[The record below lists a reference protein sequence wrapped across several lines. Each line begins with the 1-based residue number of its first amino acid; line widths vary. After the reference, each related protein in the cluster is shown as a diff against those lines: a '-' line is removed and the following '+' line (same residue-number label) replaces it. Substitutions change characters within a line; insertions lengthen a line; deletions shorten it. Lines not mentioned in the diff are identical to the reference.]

1 MTKLSDLLAQRI
13 LVLDGA
19 MGTMIQKYNLTEH
32 DYRGAQF
39 ATWQFPLQGNND
51 LLNITQ
57 PQVIREI
64 QGKYLAVGADIIET
78 NTLNANRISLADYGQ
93 ENLVREIN
101 TASVTIAKE
110 LAREFSLQTPEKP
123 RFVCGSIGPTN
134 KLASLSPDVLNP
146 AARSVDFK
154 TLVEVFTEQATV
166 LIEAGVDILM
176 VETAFDMLN
185 VKAALYAIERV
196 QEEKQTDIPVMLS
209 LTIADAS
216 GRILS
221 GQTLEAC
228 VNSVRNFKLLSI
240 GLNCSLGAKEMQ
252 PFVKLLSDVCP
263 FRVSA
268 HPNAGLPN
276 QFGLYDQTPEIMLE
290 MVRPMLEKSQLN
302 IIGGCCGTSNEHIAL
317 IAQAAK
323 NYAPRPLPQ
332 ADFKTRLSGLEPLT
346 IDDASML
353 RQAQKPQGSATE
365 TCPQDY
371 PQPPKGGSEQRN
383 NPEQQDFHGAKVPFR
398 GFRGNT
404 ADKHTISHFIN
415 IGERTNV
422 AGSLQFAKM
431 IREKR
436 YEQALAVA
444 RLQVENGAQIIDIN
458 LDDAMLDAKE
468 EMKHFLNLIGSE
480 PEISKVPIMIDSSNW
495 EVLEIGLQSV
505 QGKSIVNSLSLKEG
519 EQEFLRKAKAVH
531 QYGAALVVMAF
542 DEKGQADSYERRI
555 EICQRAYL
563 LLTQKLNFPP
573 QDIIFDPNVLT
584 VATGIEE
591 HNSYALDFIQ
601 AVGWIKKNL
610 PHAKVSGGISNVSFA
625 FRGNNVVREAM
636 HSVFLYHAIQAGLD
650 MGIVNP
656 GMLQVYEEIPVELR
670 NKIEDVIL
678 NKHAGATDAS
688 TSSATEELIQYA
700 QQIKGETTATK
711 RTDEWR
717 TLPVA
722 ERLAHSL
729 MKGISDFLEQ
739 DLAEARTQF
748 SPTLTIIEK
757 PLMNGMNMVGELFG
771 QGKMFLPQVVKT
783 ARVMK
788 QAVSILMPFIEAE
801 KSEAQSSKA
810 GKILMAT
817 VKGDVHDIGKNIVGV
832 VLSCNNYEII
842 DAGVMCSLEHIVDTA
857 QEHNV
862 DIIGLSGLI
871 TPSLAEMIAVAEEME
886 NRRMKIPLLI
896 GGATT
901 SKIHTAVKIAPVYSG
916 VVVHVG
922 DASKS
927 AAVCSALLGANKET
941 YIAELKQEYARIQQL
956 YNNRAVNDMLPLSEA
971 RANKL
976 QLQWTQE
983 DICTPQQLGVQ
994 YINGIPYETIIPYID
1009 WTYFFHAWEMKGKYP
1024 QILSENEEAQKLYD
1038 DALAMLQ
1045 TLAQQPNLRAQAS
1058 VGIFKANSIG
1068 DDIVVNYT
1076 ENVIAFPIDD
1086 KYAIAEVMQRKTTL
1100 HNLRQQTLQANG
1112 AANLCLS
1119 DFIAPQN
1126 SNVQDYIAAFAV
1138 TAGAEIQAF
1147 AKTFSDK
1154 GDDYSALL
1162 IKTLADRLA
1171 EAATEYIHEK
1181 IRKEIWGFGVHENL
1195 EISQLLQDEYQG
1207 IRSAYGYPSCP
1218 DHSEK
1223 ATIAKLLQ
1231 IENIAMNLTE
1241 NFMLEPVASTMGIV
1255 IAHPQAENFGVG
1267 AISQEQIVD
1276 LAERKNVSKEFVEKF
1291 IGK

>member
-1 MTKLSDLLAQRI
+1 MNKLIDQLSQRV

-19 MGTMIQKYNLTEH
+19 MGTMIQKYNLTEF
-32 DYRGAQF
+32 DYRGTQF
-39 ATWQFPLQGNND
+39 ASWQFPLQGNND
-51 LLNITQ
+51 LLSITQ
-57 PQVIREI
+57 PQVISEI
-64 QGKYLAVGADIIET
+64 QRKYLEAGADIIET
-78 NTLNANRISLADYGQ
+78 NTFNANRISLADYGQ
-93 ENLVREIN
+93 ENMVREIN
-101 TASVTIAKE
+101 IASVKIAKD
-110 LAREFSLQTPEKP
+110 LAQEFTRLTPEKP

-134 KLASLSPDVLNP
+134 KSASLSPDVLNP
-146 AARSVDFK
+146 AARSIDFK
-154 TLVEVFTEQATV
+154 TLVEVFKEQASI
-166 LIEAGVDILM
+166 LIEQGVDIIM
-176 VETAFDMLN
+176 VETSFDMLN

-196 QEEKQTDIPVMLS
+196 QEEKATEVPVMLS

-228 VNSVRNFKLLSI
+228 VNSVRHFKLLSI

-252 PFVKLLSDVCP
+252 PFVKLLSEVCP

-276 QFGLYDQTPEIMLE
+276 QFGLYDQTPDIMLE
-290 MVRPMLEKSQLN
+290 MVQPMLEKSQLN
-302 IIGGCCGTSNEHIAL
+302 IIGGCCGTSNEHIQR
-317 IAQAAK
+317 IAEFAK
-323 NYAPRPLPQ
+323 TATARTLPA
-332 ADFKTRLSGLEPLT
+332 ADFKTRLSGLEAVT
-346 IDDASML
+346 IDENS
-353 RQAQKPQGSATE
+353 RFV
-365 TCPQDY
+365 
-371 PQPPKGGSEQRN
+371 N
-383 NPEQQDFHGAKVPFR
+383 V
-398 GFRGNT
+398 
-404 ADKHTISHFIN
+404 
-415 IGERTNV
+415 GERTNV

-431 IREKR
+431 IREKQ
-436 YEQALAVA
+436 YDKALSVA

-458 LDDAMLDAKE
+458 LDDAMIDAKE
-468 EMKHFLNLIGSE
+468 EMQHFLNLIGSE

-519 EQEFLRKAKAVH
+519 EQEFLRKAQSVRN
-531 QYGAALVVMAF
+531 YGAALVVMAF
-542 DEKGQADSYERRI
+542 DEKGQADSLERRI
-555 EICQRAYL
+555 EICQRAYN
-563 LLTQKLNFPP
+563 LLTQKINFPP

-601 AVGWIKKNL
+601 AVGWIKANL

-625 FRGNNVVREAM
+625 FRGNNLVREAM
-636 HSVFLYHAIQAGLD
+636 HSVFLYHAIQNGLD

-656 GMLQVYEEIPVELR
+656 GMLQPYEEIPTELR
-670 NKIEDVIL
+670 TKIEDVIL
-678 NKHAGATDAS
+678 NKYAG
-688 TSSATEELIQYA
+688 ATEELITYA
-700 QQIKGETTATK
+700 QQIKGESNNAK

-717 TLPVA
+717 NLPIA

-729 MKGISDFLEQ
+729 MKGVSEHLES

-748 SPTLTIIEK
+748 SPTLSIIEQ
-757 PLMNGMNMVGELFG
+757 PLMSGMNMVGELFG

-801 KSEAQSSKA
+801 KTEAQSSKA
-810 GKILMAT
+810 GKILLAT
-817 VKGDVHDIGKNIVGV
+817 VKGDVHDIGKNIVSV

-842 DAGVMCSLEHIVDTA
+842 DAGVMCPLETIVNAA

-886 NRRMKIPLLI
+886 SRGMKIPLMI

-927 AAVCSALLGANKET
+927 AAVCSNLLGSNKEN
-941 YIAELKQEYARIQQL
+941 YIAEIKQEYERIQQL
-956 YNNRAVNDMLPLSEA
+956 YHNRAVSDMLPLTEA

-976 QLQWTQE
+976 QLTWMQN
-983 DICTPQQLGVQ
+983 DICTPAQLGTQ
-994 YINGIPYETIIPYID
+994 YLNDISYQTIADYID

-1024 QILSENEEAQKLYD
+1024 NIVEENEEAQKLFA
-1038 DALAMLQ
+1038 DAQAMLQ
-1045 TLAQQPNLRAQAS
+1045 TLTQQNNLKAQAA
-1058 VGIFKANSIG
+1058 VGIFPATSLA
-1068 DDIVVNYT
+1068 DDIVITHNSS
-1076 ENVIAFPIDD
+1076 
-1086 KYAIAEVMQRKTTL
+1086 KTVL

-1126 SNVQDYIAAFAV
+1126 SGVNDYIAAFAV
-1138 TAGAEIQAF
+1138 TAGREIQNF
-1147 AKTFSDK
+1147 AQTFSNS

-1171 EAATEYIHEK
+1171 EAATEYVHEK
-1181 IRKEIWGFGVHENL
+1181 IRKEMWGFAANEQL
-1195 EISQLLQDEYQG
+1195 EISQMLQGEYQG
-1207 IRSAYGYPSCP
+1207 IRSAYGYPACP

-1223 ATIAKLLQ
+1223 AAIAELLH
-1231 IENIAMNLTE
+1231 IERIDLSLTE
-1241 NFMLEPVASTMGIV
+1241 NYMVEPVSSTMGIV
-1255 IAHPQAENFGVG
+1255 IAQQRAENFGVG
-1267 AISQEQIVD
+1267 SISEEQIAD
-1276 LAERKNVSKEFVEKF
+1276 LAQRKNVSVEFVKKF
-1291 IGK
+1291 LGI

>member
-1 MTKLSDLLAQRI
+1 MTNITDQLSQRI

-19 MGTMIQKYNLTEH
+19 MGTMIQKYSLTER

-39 ATWQFPLQGNND
+39 ASWQFPLQGNND
-51 LLNITQ
+51 LLSITQ

-64 QGKYLAVGADIIET
+64 QQKYLSAGADIIET
-78 NTLNANRISLADYGQ
+78 NTFNANRISLADYGQ
-93 ENLVREIN
+93 EHLVREIN
-101 TASVTIAKE
+101 EASVHIAKE
-110 LAREFSLQTPEKP
+110 LAREFTLQTPEKP
-123 RFVCGSIGPTN
+123 RFVCGSMGPTN
-134 KLASLSPDVLNP
+134 KSASLSPDVLNP
-146 AARSVDFK
+146 AARSVNFA
-154 TLVEVFTEQATV
+154 TLVEVYKEQVTA
-166 LIEAGVDILM
+166 LINAGVDILM
-176 VETAFDMLN
+176 VETAFDTLN
-185 VKAALYAIERV
+185 AKAALHAIERV
-196 QEEKQTDIPVMLS
+196 QEEKATDIPVMLS

-228 VNSVRNFKLLSI
+228 VNSVRHCKLLSI

-317 IAQAAK
+317 IAQAAQ
-323 NYAPRPLPQ
+323 NYKPRPLPP
-332 ADFKTRLSGLEPLT
+332 ADCKTRLSGLEPLT
-346 IDDASML
+346 F
-353 RQAQKPQGSATE
+353 E
-365 TCPQDY
+365 TQ
-371 PQPPKGGSEQRN
+371 E
-383 NPEQQDFHGAKVPFR
+383 
-398 GFRGNT
+398 NT
-404 ADKHTISHFIN
+404 HTFVN

-468 EMKHFLNLIGSE
+468 EMQHFLNLIGSE
-480 PEISKVPIMIDSSNW
+480 PEIARVPIMIDSSNW

-505 QGKSIVNSLSLKEG
+505 QGKSIINSLSLKEG

-555 EICQRAYL
+555 EICQRAYNV
-563 LLTQKLNFPP
+563 LTQKINFPP
-573 QDIIFDPNVLT
+573 HDIIFDPNVLT

-601 AVGWIKKNL
+601 AVGWIKQNL

-625 FRGNNVVREAM
+625 FRGNNAVREAM
-636 HSVFLYHAIQAGLD
+636 HSVFLYHAVQRGLD

-656 GMLQVYEEIPVELR
+656 GMLQVYEEMPAELR
-670 NKIEDVIL
+670 SKIEAVIL
-678 NKHAGATDAS
+678 NTYAG
-688 TSSATEELIQYA
+688 ATEELIQYA
-700 QQIKGETTATK
+700 QHIKGETNTTK

-729 MKGISDFLEQ
+729 MKGVSDYLET

-748 SPTLTIIEK
+748 SPTLTIIEQ
-757 PLMNGMNMVGELFG
+757 PLMNGMNAVGELFG

-788 QAVSILMPFIEAE
+788 QAVEILMPFIEAE
-801 KSEAQSSKA
+801 KTEAQSSKA

-842 DAGVMCSLEHIVDTA
+842 DAGVMCPLEHIVNTA

-886 NRRMKIPLLI
+886 HRGMKIPLLI

-901 SKIHTAVKIAPVYSG
+901 SKIHTAVKIAPMYSG

-927 AAVCSALLGANKET
+927 AAVCSNLLGANKET
-941 YIAELKQEYARIQQL
+941 YVAALKQEYARIQQL
-956 YNNRAVNDMLPLSEA
+956 YAQRAVNDMLPLAEA
-971 RANKL
+971 RANSL
-976 QLQWTQE
+976 QLAWNQS
-983 DICTPQQLGVQ
+983 DICVPKQLGVH
-994 YINGIPYETIIPYID
+994 YLNSISYETIIPYID
-1009 WTYFFHAWEMKGKYP
+1009 WTYFFHAWEIKGKYP
-1024 QILSENEEAQKLYD
+1024 QIANENEEAQKLYD
-1038 DALAMLQ
+1038 DAQVMLH
-1045 TLAQQPNLRAQAS
+1045 TLTQQEHLYAQAA
-1058 VGIFKANSIG
+1058 VGIFKAHSAG
-1068 DDIVVNYT
+1068 DDIVVNNTDT
-1076 ENVIAFPIDD
+1076 ETV
-1086 KYAIAEVMQRKTTL
+1086 L
-1100 HNLRQQTLQANG
+1100 HNLRQQTLQAHG

-1119 DFIAPQN
+1119 DFVAPQT
-1126 SNVQDYIAAFAV
+1126 SKVHDYIAAFAV
-1138 TAGAEIQAF
+1138 TAGAKIQAF

-1171 EAATEYIHEK
+1171 EAATEYVHEK
-1181 IRKEIWGFGVHENL
+1181 IRKELWGFAADERL
-1195 EISQLLQDEYQG
+1195 EISHILHNEYQG
-1207 IRSAYGYPSCP
+1207 IRSAYGYPACP

-1223 ATIAKLLQ
+1223 ATIAQLLQ

-1241 NFMLEPVASTMGIV
+1241 NYMLEPAASTMGIV

-1267 AISQEQIVD
+1267 AISEEQISDV
-1276 LAERKNVSKEFVEKF
+1276 ARRKNVTVEFVRKF
-1291 IGK
+1291 ITR